1 VSYDVMTVP
10 EAPNWDPL
18 ERLLP
23 REECELFMYVG
34 RHGGIELYKHYYTR
48 RYLISPRPP
57 TAFTST
63 SMAHTSRF
71 HKKRRSPTCAA
82 REHHYVKGR
91 Q

>member
-1 VSYDVMTVP
+1 MTVP

-48 RYLISPRPP
+48 RYLNIAPTSDSFYQYLDGAYVEISQE
-57 TAFTST
+57 
-63 SMAHTSRF
+63 
-71 HKKRRSPTCAA
+71 AA
-82 REHHYVKGR
+82 LAYVRG
-91 Q
+91 